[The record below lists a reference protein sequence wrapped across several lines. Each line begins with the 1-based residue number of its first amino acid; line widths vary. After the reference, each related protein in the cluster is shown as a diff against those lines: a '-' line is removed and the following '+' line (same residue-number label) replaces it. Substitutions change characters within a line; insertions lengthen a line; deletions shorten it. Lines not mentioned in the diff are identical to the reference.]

1 MNDADENQSASGSWQ
16 PDPTG
21 RYKLRW
27 RNEAGDWTDH
37 VYSDDGKMG
46 SDPYDAPTEQPPPQ
60 GLPTPPAEQSER
72 LEASDTGPSTVVCG
86 RCGHTDFVVKRDRVL
101 WHVCFWL
108 LLWYVL
114 PFLRKRPYCAR
125 CGMRGEWLPPT
136 DGEKP
141 KPPIYRR
148 WWAFVMYG
156 FVILVVIA
164 NLVDD
169 DEDEESA
176 EPAPAPSAE
185 QEPPESDPATT
196 APTTAPRTE
205 TTSATTTAT
214 ARQTTTTQSLAST
227 EEDCAVRSSLLGI
240 LGGEVGGLFEELSLQ
255 AAIGDIVG
263 LQETYGTIAWAMAD
277 LPDMTRETIEICR
290 PHVPQS
296 ALGDIE
302 SSLAVAEAG
311 WREVQQACRSDLAP
325 LGFNCDTGT
334 MEDSA
339 SAVASS
345 GADTD
350 ATSELTARER
360 TCADNW
366 ETISYSEMVRMKQD
380 RSIDGI
386 YDWSGGYWV
395 SYEKIMDIC

>member
-86 RCGHTDFVVKRDRVL
+86 RCGHADFVVKRDRVL

-148 WWAFVMYG
+148 WWAFVIYG

-164 NLVDD
+164 NLVDE

-263 LQETYGTIAWAMAD
+263 IA
-277 LPDMTRETIEICR
+277 
-290 PHVPQS
+290 
-296 ALGDIE
+296 GDIWHHRVGNGRP
-302 SSLAVAEAG
+302 A
-311 WREVQQACRSDLAP
+311 RH
-325 LGFNCDTGT
+325 
-334 MEDSA
+334 DSR
-339 SAVASS
+339 
-345 GADTD
+345 DD
-350 ATSELTARER
+350 
-360 TCADNW
+360 
-366 ETISYSEMVRMKQD
+366 
-380 RSIDGI
+380 
-386 YDWSGGYWV
+386 
-395 SYEKIMDIC
+395 